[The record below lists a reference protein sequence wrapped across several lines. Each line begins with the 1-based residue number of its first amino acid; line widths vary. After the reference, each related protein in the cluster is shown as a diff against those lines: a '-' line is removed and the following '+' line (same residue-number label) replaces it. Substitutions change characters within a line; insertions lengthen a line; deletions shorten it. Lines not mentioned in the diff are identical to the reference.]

1 MGNAAGFDMPA
12 SEENSHEFEDV
23 ASWEEEHHDLNPN
36 TIEEGSGSGWYEA
49 FEEDEGTLS
58 PMADAYDMEGSGS
71 GYGYEDTYHYEG
83 SGSGFYEGSA
93 DHYEGSGSGDYYY
106 EGSGSG
112 SGFYGYDS
120 PHFDF
125 PSTSEMPATDYHYG
139 SGSGSGYRH
148 KRKHNRH
155 H

>member
-71 GYGYEDTYHYEG
+71 G
-83 SGSGFYEGSA
+83 
-93 DHYEGSGSGDYYY
+93 DYYY

-112 SGFYGYDS
+112 SGFYGYDDT
-120 PHFDF
+120 HYEMA
-125 PSTSEMPATDYHYG
+125 STSEMPATDYYYQGSGSGDYYEASEMPATDYHYG

>member
-58 PMADAYDMEGSGS
+58 PMADAYDMQ
-71 GYGYEDTYHYEG
+71 
-83 SGSGFYEGSA
+83 
-93 DHYEGSGSGDYYY
+93 GSGSGDYYY

-112 SGFYGYDS
+112 SGFYGYDDT
-120 PHFDF
+120 HYEMA
-125 PSTSEMPATDYHYG
+125 STSEMPATDYHYG